1 MTCGK
6 RLNGKK
12 THRTT
17 EGPVSISRLKK
28 KRGGE
33 RKAEGFAY
41 VTKKNLLD
49 PHIRLRSILMIT
61 PN

>member
-28 KRGGE
+28 KGGGGKG
-33 RKAEGFAY
+33 RRRDLLMSQ
-41 VTKKNLLD
+41 KKF
-49 PHIRLRSILMIT
+49 I
-61 PN
+61 

>member
-12 THRTT
+12 THRPT

-28 KRGGE
+28 KGGGGRG
-33 RKAEGFAY
+33 RRRDLLMSQ
-41 VTKKNLLD
+41 KKIYLI
-49 PHIRLRSILMIT
+49 PT
-61 PN
+61 

>member
-12 THRTT
+12 THRPT

-28 KRGGE
+28 KGGGGE
-33 RKAEGFAY
+33 EGGGICLCH
-41 VTKKNLLD
+41 KKKF
-49 PHIRLRSILMIT
+49 T
-61 PN
+61 

>member
-17 EGPVSISRLKK
+17 EGPVSISRFKK
-28 KRGGE
+28 KGGGRG
-33 RKAEGFAY
+33 RRRDLLMSQ
-41 VTKKNLLD
+41 KKF
-49 PHIRLRSILMIT
+49 T
-61 PN
+61 

>member
-17 EGPVSISRLKK
+17 EGPVSISRFKK
-28 KRGGE
+28 KGGGGE

-41 VTKKNLLD
+41 VTKKIYLI
-49 PHIRLRSILMIT
+49 PT
-61 PN
+61 

>member
-6 RLNGKK
+6 RLKGKK
-12 THRTT
+12 THRPT

-28 KRGGE
+28 KGGGE

>member
-17 EGPVSISRLKK
+17 EGPVSISRFKK
-28 KRGGE
+28 KGGGGE
-33 RKAEGFAY
+33 EGGGICLCH
-41 VTKKNLLD
+41 KKKF
-49 PHIRLRSILMIT
+49 T
-61 PN
+61 

>member
-17 EGPVSISRLKK
+17 EGPVSISRRKK
-28 KRGGE
+28 KGEGGE

-41 VTKKNLLD
+41 VTKKIYLI
-49 PHIRLRSILMIT
+49 PT
-61 PN
+61 